1 MSELED
7 PNSHSSELQ
16 EPHLDHHDTLEEQH
30 QLQVDLGQG
39 EVGHLH
45 EQDYEVVEHEHEIEH
60 HHQLQHNEVNIPYQ
74 DNEAAA
80 GLDQVQH
87 QHQQEHEHQ
96 HNEVHIPH
104 QDDEAA
110 AGLDQ
115 VQHQHQHQEQH
126 VHMGIDHQHQQQQYH
141 HHGVGEVPMTTLEGT
156 EVAHIAN
163 MDATDQQQ
171 QHQHQNVQHVQ
182 AQQQSQMDDHA
193 NTHANANINMVD
205 PSHNPVPVPMNVNA
219 NGMMQQ
225 HQQQQLQQQHPAA
238 HGQHIMHHQH
248 PPYHAQYQHPH
259 VVVPA
264 QPIQYAHQPNY
275 QLQHQHQVGQM
286 HEHEHEQQHQHQHQ
300 HQQHHEEQHHQHY
313 QTHMHD
319 EQQHQQQQQQQ
330 QMTHAGP
337 AEMHWHDY
345 FNLLQAHSTLTGTPD
360 IEPNTNPPLEQWIL
374 DQRVLYQED
383 AKGVETILTSE
394 RKLLL
399 DALGFDWVGESQ
411 DHQHHNQ
418 HHMHDG
424 TGDEGMIAHA
434 HLHSHEQHP
443 HHEMDAN
450 QQQQQH
456 PQEQQEYA
464 THTQEQEDVH
474 AAGDLTVNIGTVDE
488 FNERLQQLQT
498 FKDINGHCNIPPD
511 YKEETMPDIAK
522 WAIHQRQFYHE
533 GSLTQD
539 RVDALFTMGFDFHL
553 TEGTDLKIPSF
564 AERLGQLQEYKQLH
578 GDIKISR
585 NTGSEL
591 QG

>member
-30 QLQVDLGQG
+30 
-39 EVGHLH
+39 
-45 EQDYEVVEHEHEIEH
+45 
-60 HHQLQHNEVNIPYQ
+60 HHQLQADLDQVQVGHSHEQEYQVEHSHEQEYQVVNHDHELEHHQHQHHELHIPHQ
-74 DNEAAA
+74 DTEAAA
-80 GLDQVQH
+80 GLDQIQQQQH
-87 QHQQEHEHQ
+87 HQ
-96 HNEVHIPH
+96 
-104 QDDEAA
+104 
-110 AGLDQ
+110 
-115 VQHQHQHQEQH
+115 QEQH
-126 VHMGIDHQHQQQQYH
+126 VHMGIDHQQQQYH
-141 HHGVGEVPMTTLEGT
+141 HGVSPVTMTTLEGT

-163 MDATDQQQ
+163 MDATEQQQQ
-171 QHQHQNVQHVQ
+171 QHQQHHQHQHQPVQHVQ
-182 AQQQSQMDDHA
+182 VQQQIQMDDHA
-193 NTHANANINMVD
+193 NTNANISMVD
-205 PSHNPVPVPMNVNA
+205 TNHNPVPMNVNVNV
-219 NGMMQQ
+219 NGHGIMQQ
-225 HQQQQLQQQHPAA
+225 NQQQEQQQHHPAA

-248 PPYHAQYQHPH
+248 SHHAQYQHPH
-259 VVVPA
+259 VVVPV
-264 QPIQYAHQPNY
+264 QPINYAHQPNY
-275 QLQHQHQVGQM
+275 QHQLQHQVGQI
-286 HEHEHEQQHQHQHQ
+286 HEHEHEHH

-319 EQQHQQQQQQQ
+319 EQQNQHQHQQQQ
-330 QMTHAGP
+330 MAHAGP

-345 FNLLQAHSTLTGTPD
+345 FNLLQAHSTLTGTLD

-399 DALGFDWVGESQ
+399 DALGFDWVVESDDHHDQ
-411 DHQHHNQ
+411 HQHHHQ

-424 TGDEGMIAHA
+424 TGNEGMLAHA
-434 HLHSHEQHP
+434 HLHSHEHHP

-450 QQQQQH
+450 QQHHQH

-464 THTQEQEDVH
+464 AHTQEQEDVH
-474 AAGDLTVNIGTVDE
+474 AAGGLAVNIGTVDE

-498 FKDINGHCNIPPD
+498 FKDVNGHCNIPPD
-511 YKEETMPDIAK
+511 YKEDTMPDIAK

-539 RVDALFTMGFDFHL
+539 RVDALLTMGFDFHM

-564 AERLGQLQEYKQLH
+564 AERLGQLQEYKHLH
-578 GDIKISR
+578 GDIKVPR
-585 NTGSEL
+585 NAGFEL